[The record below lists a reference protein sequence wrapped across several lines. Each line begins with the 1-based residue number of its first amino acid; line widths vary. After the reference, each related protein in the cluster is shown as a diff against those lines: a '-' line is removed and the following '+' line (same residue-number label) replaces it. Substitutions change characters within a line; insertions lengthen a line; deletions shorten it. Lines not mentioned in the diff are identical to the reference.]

1 MRDPI
6 CNMDVEDDR
15 FTLEFEGRKFHF
27 CSLGDLEKFKANPK
41 GFADKYA
48 YDLIIIGAGPAGL
61 TASVY
66 ASLLKM
72 STLLIS
78 ENIGG
83 QPVDSSKIM
92 NYMGFEVIS
101 GAELTKLFRKQLLEQ
116 HYIDHRIDSVSIV
129 EKKDN
134 VFLVSTTSGK
144 KYQADAVIVA
154 AGMQR
159 AKLGVPGEEK
169 LLRRGVFYTFAVD
182 AGVLAGKPVAVIGGG
197 NSALQAALE
206 FAKYKCPVN
215 LISKGPWK
223 ADVSIV
229 EQVKQLADLTVLDSH
244 QVVEIRG
251 EDKVEGIVAKNL
263 KNNEETVHA
272 VNGVL
277 IAVGQT
283 PNSYLVQSLVD
294 LTEKNEI
301 IIAPDCSTRTPGLF
315 ACGDVTN
322 LPDKR
327 IIIASGEG
335 AKAALA
341 ARRYIFKLTP
351 YISHI

>member
-1 MRDPI
+1 VRDPV
-6 CNMDVEDDR
+6 CNMDVEDDT

-159 AKLGVPGEEK
+159 AKLGVPGEDK

-215 LISKGPWK
+215 LISKGPWE

-229 EQVKQLADLTVLDSH
+229 EQVKQLPDLNVLDSH
-244 QVVEIRG
+244 QVVEIKG

-351 YISHI
+351 YIPHI